1 MGKPNKRLS
10 GLVGDPSNKKRSGN
24 DDTATAESN
33 KMLSTI
39 SGIDQLLSGIGSFN
53 DKAALV
59 VEKMAQAAYA
69 DSVAFLFPTS
79 GCQV

>member
-39 SGIDQLLSGIGSFN
+39 SGIGSFN

-59 VEKMAQAAYA
+59 VEKMAQAPYA
-69 DSVAFLFPTS
+69 
-79 GCQV
+79 